1 MMLQNSE
8 MFSLLWD
15 TQSSHMTELHLP
27 ILTNYLFDSNWVAGL
42 TALLQSPHTHQL
54 YSAMNKFE
62 KVKYLKFCETSARN
76 SGDTEVHKYL
86 RAEPYLDEYK
96 KL

>member
-1 MMLQNSE
+1 
-8 MFSLLWD
+8 
-15 TQSSHMTELHLP
+15 
-27 ILTNYLFDSNWVAGL
+27 
-42 TALLQSPHTHQL
+42 
-54 YSAMNKFE
+54 MNKLE
-62 KVKYLKFCETSARN
+62 KVKYLRFCETSAEN